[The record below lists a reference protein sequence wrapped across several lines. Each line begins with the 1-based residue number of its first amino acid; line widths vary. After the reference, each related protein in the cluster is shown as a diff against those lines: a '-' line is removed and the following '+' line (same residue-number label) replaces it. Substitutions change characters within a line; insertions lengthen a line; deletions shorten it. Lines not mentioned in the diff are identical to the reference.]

1 MFHELNI
8 LCKLY
13 FSDII
18 FLCRTEVFKQMLELF
33 KKVEGGIENVSLGY
47 KYFGVHVQPDN
58 GIEWLE
64 WAPGARGVYLR
75 GEFSK

>member
-1 MFHELNI
+1 ML
-8 LCKLY
+8 KL
-13 FSDII
+13 F
-18 FLCRTEVFKQMLELF
+18 EKA
-33 KKVEGGIENVSLGY
+33 EGGIENVSLGY